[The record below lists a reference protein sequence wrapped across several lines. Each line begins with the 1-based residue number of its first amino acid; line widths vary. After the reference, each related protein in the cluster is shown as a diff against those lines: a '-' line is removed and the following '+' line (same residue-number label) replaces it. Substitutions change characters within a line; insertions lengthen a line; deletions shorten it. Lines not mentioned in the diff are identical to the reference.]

1 MTWREHWSSSEE
13 IDGSIRRPVQVATAS
28 AVAECEYDIV
38 PAAEAAESGW
48 SMLSGGR
55 SNVA

>member
-13 IDGSIRRPVQVATAS
+13 IDGSIRRPVQFS